1 MAVRKKLDIKQ
12 LLKKKLSNS
21 KVLQNLAYGS
31 AKKKTDALRKEALGE
46 FNKHIV
52 TKELEQGN
60 TGRGSMLLG
69 GRGNFFGFLGFN
81 QGEQPLEIIRDA
93 FENHIEI
100 RNKKGKLKK
109 AGPTS
114 YLWEFN
120 INIPSKTEIYSV
132 TPLSWSSRS
141 WVKGV
146 ERGITNYSKTI
157 FKDSQESRSGVALQ
171 SKQNIGFISFRP
183 TPYITPILDNLKKQL
198 K

>member
-46 FNKHIV
+46 FNKHVV

-146 ERGITNYSKTI
+146 ERGITNYTKTI
-157 FKDSQESRSGVALQ
+157 FKDSQKSRSGVALQ

>member
-1 MAVRKKLDIKQ
+1 MAIRKKLDIKQ

-46 FNKHIV
+46 FNKHVV
-52 TKELEQGN
+52 TKELEKGN
-60 TGRGSMLLG
+60 TGMGSALLG

-93 FENHIEI
+93 FENHVKI

-114 YLWEFN
+114 YLWEFD
-120 INIPSKTEIYSV
+120 ISIPSKTEIYAV
-132 TPLSWSSRS
+132 TPLSWSSGS

-146 ERGITNYSKTI
+146 ERGVTNYAKTI
-157 FKDSQESRSGVALQ
+157 FRDSERSRSGIALQ
-171 SKQNIGFISFRP
+171 SKRNIGFITFRP
-183 TPYITPILDNLKKQL
+183 TPYIKIGRAHV
-198 K
+198 